1 MLHIPALQI
10 KPGEP
15 VAVIGAV
22 GSGKSTLLKVL
33 SGLYRPSQGRI
44 FLDGVDIAHL
54 ATTFVRRHVHYL
66 PQDARLFNG
75 SLRDNLVLGLAED
88 PGDDAVLR
96 AAKATGLD
104 KIIAQHPRGLG
115 LIISEGGQGLSGGQ
129 RQVVTLTRLM
139 LGGSGIFLLDEPTAS
154 LDGPLEEQVARALF
168 ERPLAHETVVLVTHK
183 SNLLK
188 FVNRIIVMDRGRMV
202 MDGPRDAVLARLTQ
216 VPPPPATSPNLP
228 AT

>member
-1 MLHIPALQI
+1 
-10 KPGEP
+10 
-15 VAVIGAV
+15 
-22 GSGKSTLLKVL
+22 
-33 SGLYRPSQGRI
+33 
-44 FLDGVDIAHL
+44 
-54 ATTFVRRHVHYL
+54 
-66 PQDARLFNG
+66 
-75 SLRDNLVLGLAED
+75 
-88 PGDDAVLR
+88 
-96 AAKATGLD
+96 
-104 KIIAQHPRGLG
+104 LG

-154 LDGPLEEQVARALF
+154 LDAPLEEQVARALF

-202 MDGPRDAVLARLTQ
+202 MDGPRDAVLARLNK
-216 VPPPPATSPNLP
+216 VPPPPPPATSPNQP